1 MNNAMRSRIP
11 LNKPRRRVM
20 LALGWYAGQIHH
32 GVARF
37 ARDAGWILNLD
48 AVRSGGAP
56 HGWRG
61 DGIIAILGTNG
72 RLDKQLFA
80 KQVPIVNIGH
90 GGPPAIPSVRTHDA
104 AIAALAV
111 EHFTSRGFRHYAFYL
126 SSGGPGES
134 SRYRAFASALA
145 AHDLSLLPIDWASQR
160 TDDADSRETTR
171 IRWVSRQI
179 EAMTKPLAVFAEYD
193 DRAIEVL
200 HACEMA
206 RIPVPEQVAVLGVD
220 NDQLRC
226 ECAPVPLSSIDDD
239 QEQQGYAA
247 AAMLERIMSG
257 EVAPDQP
264 LLIPPREITTRRSSD
279 ILAVEHPIVAGALRA
294 IWQHYQE
301 PILADDIAQMFPMS
315 ARRLHDAFCK
325 HIGHSI
331 ADELARKR
339 CERVKE
345 LLVKGDHKL
354 AVIARMTGFS
364 SADHLTKVFH
374 RVVGTT
380 PSNYRSRATTMPE
393 RVGA

>member
-1 MNNAMRSRIP
+1 MNSEMRTRIP

-56 HGWRG
+56 QGWRG
-61 DGIIAILGTNG
+61 DGIIAILGSN
-72 RLDKQLFA
+72 RRMDKQLFA
-80 KQVPIVNIGH
+80 KHVPMVNIGH
-90 GGPPAIPSVRTHDA
+90 GGPSTVPSVRTDDD
-104 AIAALAV
+104 AIARLAV
-111 EHFTSRGFRHYAFYL
+111 EHFTSRGFRNYAFYL
-126 SSGGPGES
+126 SSGGPGEMA
-134 SRYRAFASALA
+134 RYRAFARELA
-145 AHDLSLLPIDWASQR
+145 EQQLTLLPIDWAAQR
-160 TDDADSRETTR
+160 SDQNDTRETVR
-171 IRWVSRQI
+171 LRWVTRAI
-179 EAMTKPLAVFAEYD
+179 EAMPKPLAVFAEFD
-193 DRAIEVL
+193 DRAIEIL

-220 NDQLRC
+220 NDELRC

-247 AAMLERIMSG
+247 AAMLDRIMRG
-257 EVAPDQP
+257 EAPAEEP

-301 PILADDIAQMFPMS
+301 PILAEDIAEMFPIS
-315 ARRLHDAFCK
+315 SRRLHDAFCK

-345 LLVKGDHKL
+345 LLIENDHKL
-354 AVIARMTGFS
+354 TVIARMTGFS
-364 SADHLTKVFH
+364 SPDHLTKVFN

-380 PSNYRSRATTMPE
+380 PSKYRH
-393 RVGA
+393 RVGVTARTE